1 MDARRGR
8 RTIPGSSRTMSLES
22 GPEQWWH
29 LPGISE
35 QRAASPA
42 AAMAPFLRSRC
53 GSTSSSRGEEPVA
66 AAAAAAGKPCSD
78 RKKPSC
84 RRRAS
89 RFPAAAIRP
98 PLVPR
103 ADRSRPIR
111 RFWSDL
117 AGPLLLLSEWA
128 VRPTAVAEFVLS
140 RFGTRRFRRILFFF
154 LYSSCTVKLPKGQS
168 FWLSKHQCI

>member
-78 RKKPSC
+78 RKKT
-84 RRRAS
+84 
-89 RFPAAAIRP
+89 
-98 PLVPR
+98 LVPTPRKQISSGRDPATAR
-103 ADRSRPIR
+103 AASWPQPSDSSLLIGFSWPPFTSIWMGCPAHGCSRVRS
-111 RFWSDL
+111 F
-117 AGPLLLLSEWA
+117 PL
-128 VRPTAVAEFVLS
+128 RN
-140 RFGTRRFRRILFFF
+140 
-154 LYSSCTVKLPKGQS
+154 SSLPKNFVFS
-168 FWLSKHQCI
+168 FTHHAR